1 MGKYTHVLFDLDG
14 TVVDSSEGIVR
25 GVQCG
30 LEALGITETDTEF
43 IRARFIGPPLIES
56 FMEYYRLTEEQGWE
70 AIRAYRV
77 YYRSEG
83 VLKYRVYEGVP
94 ALVRTLHEQGI
105 KVWLA
110 TSKPYEFAYRILEDA
125 GLLPY
130 FDFVSGA
137 SFDASRNTKDKVIK
151 YALRENGIED
161 TSRFLMVGD
170 RFHDV
175 LGATAFGIE
184 TVGILYGFGTREE
197 FVECGAAYIAENTDE
212 LLNICLS

>member
-14 TVVDSSEGIVR
+14 TVVDSSEGIVE
-25 GVQCG
+25 GVKHG
-30 LEALGITETDTEF
+30 LEALGITETDDEF
-43 IRARFIGPPLIES
+43 IRARFIGPPLIDS
-56 FMEYYRLTEEQGWE
+56 FTEYYHLTEAQGWE

-83 VLKYRVYEGVP
+83 VLRYRVYEGIP
-94 ALVRTLHEQGI
+94 ALVRTLHEKGL

-110 TSKPYEFAYRILEDA
+110 TSKPYEFAHRILEHA
-125 GLLPY
+125 SLLPY

-137 SFDASRNTKDKVIK
+137 SFDASRNTKDKVIE
-151 YALRENGIED
+151 YALKENGITD

-175 LGATAFGIE
+175 LGAREFGID
-184 TVGILYGFGTREE
+184 TVGVLFGFGTKEE
-197 FVECGAAYIAENTDE
+197 FIKYDAAYIAENTDE
-212 LLNICLS
+212 LLTICLS